1 MDSRFVELT
10 ILGSVLIE
18 PGCLPEIREKVRAE
32 MIGDEDIRK
41 AYAAACALAD
51 EGRPVDPVTILGRAP
66 DLPKALLLEAMDLTP
81 TAANASVY
89 ADELVKNWLRL
100 RAYEAVRDAQGALL
114 TEQDPLTVLAE
125 VSQRLEDLTGGEAN
139 AALIPASQAAA
150 DLAQRWQDA
159 ETGARFVQPLGYP
172 KLDKLLGG
180 GMVRGGLYYLA
191 ARTGCGKT
199 TFALNCA
206 ERMLAAG
213 RRVLFVTLEMDGVE
227 LEARRLA
234 MADGRHTAMDLLQ
247 GDIPGT
253 DYEQLYP
260 RMSELSERKLIY
272 LDRHH
277 VTVEDVLFFAR
288 KSKAE
293 VVIIDY
299 LGLMTHKKGRTTYE
313 QVSATSNELKR
324 VARALKIPI
333 LCLVQLNRAPEGR
346 NNQAPRMSDMRDSG
360 SLEQDG
366 DGVLLLHK
374 IDRGEESTDASLEP
388 LDLIVAKHRHGGTGT
403 VRFSWALRNGRIV
416 PEAGR

>member
-10 ILGSVLIE
+10 ILGSVLIG

-51 EGRPVDPVTILGRAP
+51 EGRPVDPVTILGKAP

-100 RAYEAVRDAQGALL
+100 RAYEAVRDAQSALL

-125 VSQRLEDLTGGEAN
+125 VSQRLEDLTGGDQTADLLPTS
-139 AALIPASQAAA
+139 AVAA
-150 DLAQRWQDA
+150 DLMDRWDQA
-159 ETGARFVQPLGYP
+159 ETGKEFVIPLGYP

-180 GMVRGGLYYLA
+180 GMIRGGLYILA
-191 ARTGCGKT
+191 ARPGCGKT

-213 RRVLFVTLEMDGVE
+213 RRVLFVSLEQEALE
-227 LEARRLA
+227 LESRRLA
-234 MADGRHTAMDLLQ
+234 MADGKHTAMSILRGDLESMDLDALAPKLVELGQ
-247 GDIPGT
+247 RPLHYLT
-253 DYEQLYP
+253 RP
-260 RMSELSERKLIY
+260 RVR
-272 LDRHH
+272 
-277 VTVEDVLFFAR
+277 VEDVLFFAR
-288 KSKAE
+288 KARADA
-293 VVIIDY
+293 VVVDY
-299 LGLMTHKKGRTTYE
+299 LGLLAHQPGRSLYE
-313 QVSATSNELKR
+313 MVTATSNELKR
-324 VARALKIPI
+324 AARSLKVPI
-333 LCLVQLNRAPEGR
+333 LCLAQLNRALEGR
-346 NNQAPRMSDMRDSG
+346 TNQAPRLSDLRDSG
-360 SLEQDG
+360 AIEQDA
-366 DGVLLLHK
+366 DGVLLLHR
-374 IDRGEESTDASLEP
+374 IDRGESADGSLEP